1 MSQIVKTNYVHVQ
14 SKYRQSGD
22 TWNYSII
29 IPPNMMDSD
38 PQYEIFKITLLDF
51 ETYFSWYQITSG
63 FNTITFTNNVTNA
76 VTVVTIPDGNYS
88 FYNLARKISAVY
100 PSCQCTWLVDQNIFS
115 FVFSQNHTIT
125 FDGMYET
132 LGFNYGETPSGTT
145 IISSNVLI
153 PLKYPDILM
162 NLNNITPVDS
172 MCTLTNIGGE
182 IRPSNMLATIG
193 VNGSPF
199 QLIRYCPNNSGER
212 GLYSSDN
219 SLNALEISF
228 TNIDGVA
235 LNYLPEHSF
244 TLKIEV
250 LQLEDEARTNMM
262 EDIAEIKGL
271 LKDLFMMKALKR

>member
-1 MSQIVKTNYVHVQ
+1 
-14 SKYRQSGD
+14 
-22 TWNYSII
+22 
-29 IPPNMMDSD
+29 
-38 PQYEIFKITLLDF
+38 
-51 ETYFSWYQITSG
+51 
-63 FNTITFTNNVTNA
+63 
-76 VTVVTIPDGNYS
+76 
-88 FYNLARKISAVY
+88 
-100 PSCQCTWLVDQNIFS
+100 
-115 FVFSQNHTIT
+115 
-125 FDGMYET
+125 MYET

-153 PLKYPDILM
+153 PLKYPDIVM
-162 NLNNITPVDS
+162 NLSNITPVDS

-235 LNYLPEHSF
+235 LTYLPEHSF